1 MTFQYRYRKQILI
14 SVIVLIIITSLIVLY
29 FYKKPKKKVKKE
41 PEITIAKIEK
51 KEKKESVEMVQID
64 IKGQV
69 LTPGLYS
76 LDKESRIM
84 DAIMVAGGLTEQAD
98 TSVINLSKKVT
109 DEMVIIIYSKEEVAD
124 FKKTKE
130 QEQSLQQMCIQ
141 KDENALKN
149 DACITTENTPI
160 GKISI
165 NNATIEELMTLP
177 GIGEA
182 KAKEIVN
189 YRETNGPFQD
199 INDLMNVPGIGES
212 LFVKI
217 QEDITL

>member
-41 PEITIAKIEK
+41 PEIAIAKIEK
-51 KEKKESVEMVQID
+51 KEKKDSVEMVQID

-130 QEQSLQQMCIQ
+130 QELNLQQLCIQ

-149 DACITTENTPI
+149 DACINDNN
-160 GKISI
+160 SNI
-165 NNATIEELMTLP
+165 NFF
-177 GIGEA
+177 
-182 KAKEIVN
+182 N
-189 YRETNGPFQD
+189 Y
-199 INDLMNVPGIGES
+199 
-212 LFVKI
+212 
-217 QEDITL
+217 

>member
-41 PEITIAKIEK
+41 PEIAIAKIEK
-51 KEKKESVEMVQID
+51 KEKKDSVEMVQID

-124 FKKTKE
+124 FKKNKRTRTK
-130 QEQSLQQMCIQ
+130 S
-141 KDENALKN
+141 
-149 DACITTENTPI
+149 P
-160 GKISI
+160 
-165 NNATIEELMTLP
+165 
-177 GIGEA
+177 
-182 KAKEIVN
+182 
-189 YRETNGPFQD
+189 TNVYSKG
-199 INDLMNVPGIGES
+199 
-212 LFVKI
+212 
-217 QEDITL
+217 